1 MGYKSLNRQYL
12 ARALEDN
19 REVFEM
25 AARCKDRV
33 HLKGSSDR
41 VTDATTVLTCLEV
54 FTVFSGG
61 LGVIKATVNET

>member
-1 MGYKSLNRQYL
+1 MNRQYL
-12 ARALEDN
+12 ARALENN

-33 HLKGSSDR
+33 HLKGPSDS
-41 VTDATTVLTCLEV
+41 VTGGDDTIVLTCLEV
-54 FTVFSGG
+54 FTVLSSG